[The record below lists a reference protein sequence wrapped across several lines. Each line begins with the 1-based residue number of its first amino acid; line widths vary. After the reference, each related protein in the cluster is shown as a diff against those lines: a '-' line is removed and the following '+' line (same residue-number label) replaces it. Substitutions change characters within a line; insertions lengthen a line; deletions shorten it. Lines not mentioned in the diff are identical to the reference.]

1 MSQAAASWRGDSHG
15 LDSILGVIGELV
27 GGRYK
32 ITRRISSGG
41 MGVVCEA
48 VHEATGRR
56 VALKIIRDSEAFGEE
71 RDAWL
76 ARFKREAR
84 AAGTIDTPHITQ
96 VFDAATDEAT
106 GQPFIAMELLEGHD
120 LSRTL
125 KQLGPLPPQVALK
138 VIAQACLGL
147 ERAHLAG
154 VIHRDIKPGNIFLSE
169 GHAGRITVKLVDFG
183 IAKVVADD
191 PTGDTAELTQ
201 TGSLLGTPTYMSPE
215 QAKGLKDID
224 HRADL
229 WALGVVMY
237 KALSDVV
244 PHPKLEGL
252 GQLIVSIC
260 TENAPPIQDRAPW
273 ISPDIALILDRALQ
287 IDPKHRFQDAH
298 ELREALEKLLP
309 DGIELHAD
317 DLRGL
322 SADEQASAAP
332 RYNSTFPAP
341 DPEALTIAR
350 KAGHEESATQ
360 PGFVQTERVPRKRRS
375 ALPWVASGLS
385 VALVAAGTA
394 LWMSKSGAPPA
405 SAAVASE
412 EAPPP
417 EATASAP
424 TPPAERETRTVEV
437 QVEPADAKVEV
448 AGAAAALKEGRL
460 SIDGKLGTTIEV
472 RVTAGDREKTFT
484 VAVTEQGAMPGVLK
498 LPEEASRPAVRR
510 PVPIRRGAPK
520 PKPGKAAPTKPK
532 PKPKPA
538 SGVGV
543 VKDFE

>member
-1 MSQAAASWRGDSHG
+1 
-15 LDSILGVIGELV
+15 
-27 GGRYK
+27 
-32 ITRRISSGG
+32 

-125 KQLGPLPPQVALK
+125 KKLGPLPPQVALK

-183 IAKVVADD
+183 IAKVIADD
-191 PTGDTAELTQ
+191 PSGDTAELTQ

-237 KALSDVV
+237 KALSDMV
-244 PHPKLEGL
+244 PHPKREGL

-287 IDPKHRFQDAH
+287 IDPKLRFQDAY

-309 DGIELHAD
+309 DGLELHAD

-322 SADEQASAAP
+322 TDDERATAAP

-341 DPEALTIAR
+341 DPEALTMAR

-360 PGFVQTERVPRKRRS
+360 PGFVQTERAPRRRRS

-394 LWMSKSGAPPA
+394 LWMSKSGAQPA
-405 SAAVASE
+405 SPPASE
-412 EAPPP
+412 EAPSPAAP
-417 EATASAP
+417 AASAP
-424 TPPAERETRTVEV
+424 TPAADRETRTVAV
-437 QVEPADAKVEV
+437 QVEPADAQVEV
-448 AGAAAALKEGRL
+448 AGTAAKLKEGKL
-460 SIDGKLGTTIEV
+460 EIEGKLGTTVEV
-472 RVTAGDREKTFT
+472 RVLAGDREKTFT
-484 VAVTEQGAMPGVLK
+484 VAVTEGGAMPGVLK
-498 LPEEASRPAVRR
+498 LPDEAARPAVRR
-510 PVPIRRGAPK
+510 APPFRRTAPKTKPGVVAAAK
-520 PKPGKAAPTKPK
+520 PKPE